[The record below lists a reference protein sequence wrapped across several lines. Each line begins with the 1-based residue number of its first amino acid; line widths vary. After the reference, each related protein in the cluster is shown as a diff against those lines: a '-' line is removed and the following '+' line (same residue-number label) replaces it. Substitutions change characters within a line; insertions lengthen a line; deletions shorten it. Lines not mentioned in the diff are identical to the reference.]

1 MADPLMGSLRPMQ
14 KRARYTKWREPE
26 YRVYLVGYGC
36 ERKKNVERKEEKRK
50 KAKTASSEEGKRGD

>member
-1 MADPLMGSLRPMQ
+1 MGSLRPMQ

-36 ERKKNVERKEEKRK
+36 ERKKMWKEK
-50 KAKTASSEEGKRGD
+50 KKKGRRQRLPLQKKGRGGIESG